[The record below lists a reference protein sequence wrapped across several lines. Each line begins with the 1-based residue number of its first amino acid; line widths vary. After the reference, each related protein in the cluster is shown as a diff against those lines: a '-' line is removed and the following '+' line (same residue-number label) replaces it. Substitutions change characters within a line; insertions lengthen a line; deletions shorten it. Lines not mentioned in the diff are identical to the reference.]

1 MWVQVLNRL
10 LVDSAGSM
18 AEAGAGSIIERR
30 HSWPGEAEGETWGRA
45 VDNAI
50 QYS

>member
-1 MWVQVLNRL
+1 MLYGL

-18 AEAGAGSIIERR
+18 AEPGAGSIIERR
-30 HSWPGEAEGETWGRA
+30 RSWPGEVEAETWGRA

>member
-1 MWVQVLNRL
+1 MWVQVLYGL

-18 AEAGAGSIIERR
+18 GERSVIERR
-30 HSWPGEAEGETWGRA
+30 RSWPGEVEAETWGRA